1 MVLAHTVLVN
11 SLKIQIP
18 LSMQKKSE
26 CQMKYGI
33 LSSSLNVS
41 FMLKQGQNFTHQIL
55 NVNSQKSLVSKGIFK
70 ANKEWHLPLLQ

>member
-1 MVLAHTVLVN
+1 
-11 SLKIQIP
+11 
-18 LSMQKKSE
+18 
-26 CQMKYGI
+26 MKYGI